1 MPAQTDLSRDDIVD
15 QRLLDRAR
23 GRDSVDHGPVRFP
36 LTATNASLLGAMFSV
51 PVEQAW
57 ALLPATER
65 LAPVRVTP
73 RRAAILFFAWDVRRS
88 GIGPYRELGVSL
100 PVALDAP
107 KATKPM
113 PPQLWRDPALG
124 LYTVEL
130 PVDRER
136 CATLGAAL
144 FGLPHVVGRAAISVD
159 ERGGDA
165 SFELEGEVTAELAV
179 RLTRYP
185 RQRRHDVSFQNYS
198 LLDGRVVRT
207 RMSAVGDGY
216 RGRRG
221 DASITFGAHRRAQRI
236 ARLQLSRR
244 PLELRVLPRVNWV
257 SWGPE
262 DLGPL

>member
-1 MPAQTDLSRDDIVD
+1 MPTSADLSQDDVVD
-15 QRLLDRAR
+15 PQLIERAR
-23 GRDSVDHGPVRFP
+23 RHESVDHGPVRFP
-36 LTATNASLLGAMFSV
+36 LTATNASLLGAMFSI

-65 LAPVRVTP
+65 LVPVRVTP

-88 GIGPYRELGVSL
+88 GIGPYRELGVAL

-107 KATKPM
+107 KATTPM

-136 CATLGAAL
+136 CATVGAAL
-144 FGLPHVVGRAAISVD
+144 LGLPHTIGEAAIEVDARGGRAAF
-159 ERGGDA
+159 
-165 SFELEGEVTAELAV
+165 SFEGEPTAELEV
-179 RLTRYP
+179 RLSRYP
-185 RQRRHDVSFQNYS
+185 RERRHDLSFQSYS
-198 LLDGRVVRT
+198 LLAGRILRT
-207 RMSAVGDGY
+207 RMSAVGEGY

-221 DASITFGAHRRAQRI
+221 SASITFGTHRRAQRL
-236 ARLQLSRR
+236 ARLEVSRR
-244 PLELRVLPRVNWV
+244 PLELRVVPRVNWV

-262 DLGPL
+262 DLGAL